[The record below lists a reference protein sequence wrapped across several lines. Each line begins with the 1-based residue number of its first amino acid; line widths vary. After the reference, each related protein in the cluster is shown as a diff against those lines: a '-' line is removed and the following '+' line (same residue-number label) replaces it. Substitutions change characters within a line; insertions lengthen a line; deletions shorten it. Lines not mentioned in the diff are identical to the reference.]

1 MNHHPVRKTIR
12 TILIRSCLAALLFQC
27 TSVAG
32 QSIRLSPSILEPFN
46 VEISE
51 VNHKGKPAIRVVE
64 KAGARGEAMAILT
77 GSKFRNGTIEVELSG
92 DRRPE
97 SDTTNRGFVGVA
109 FRLLKK
115 DTMQFECFY
124 LRPTNGRS
132 SDQLRRNHATQYV
145 SMPQFPWFKLR
156 KENPGVYESYVDLV
170 AGEWTKVKIVV
181 KNHQAKLYVND
192 ASQPCLVVNDIK
204 HAAED
209 GMIALWI
216 GLGTEAHFRNLKIT
230 KD

>member
-1 MNHHPVRKTIR
+1 MNHHAVRKTIR
-12 TILIRSCLAALLFQC
+12 ATLTRSCLAALLFQW

-32 QSIRLSPSILEPFN
+32 QSIALSPSMLEPFN

-64 KAGARGEAMAILT
+64 KAGTRGEAMAILT
-77 GSKFRNGTIEVELSG
+77 GSKLKNGTIEVELSG

-181 KNHQAKLYVND
+181 KNRLAKLYVND